1 MARTFRNVGL
11 NNVTHAKVS
20 CHVFHANNQK
30 CAMKKMARYL
40 NINFK
45 HVTDGDVKTLKSIGL
60 IKCNSSKSHK
70 QIKMTNDY

>member
-1 MARTFRNVGL
+1 MARTFRNIGL
-11 NNVTHAKVS
+11 NNVTQAKVAGI
-20 CHVFHANNQK
+20 VFQANNQK
-30 CAMKKMARYL
+30 FAKKKMTRYL
-40 NINFK
+40 NRNFK